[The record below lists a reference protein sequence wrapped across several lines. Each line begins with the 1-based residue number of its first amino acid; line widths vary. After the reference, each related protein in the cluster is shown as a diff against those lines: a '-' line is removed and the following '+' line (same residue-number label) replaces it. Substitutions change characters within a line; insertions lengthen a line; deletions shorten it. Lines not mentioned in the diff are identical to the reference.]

1 MAASAASQRARL
13 TRLISTL
20 LESARPRPPEF
31 QVQDLHPIIRRAVE
45 LLAQRAARRQIRI
58 VTELQAEPS
67 TLSCDGEQLVQVFL
81 NLLLNAL
88 QILPEGGEIVVHT
101 VADADRLTIVVAD
114 NGPGIPPDIRGRVF
128 DPFFTLRAGGMR
140 LGLCGVHQLTREH
153 GGGVNV
159 REGKEGGGRFSFV
172 FPPTPKPGGP

>member
-31 QVQDLHPIIRRAVE
+31 QLQDLHPIIRRAVE
-45 LLAQRAARRQIRI
+45 LLAQRAARRRIRI

-67 TLSCDGEQLVQVFL
+67 TLSCDSEQLVQVFL

-88 QILPEGGEIVVHT
+88 QILQEGGEIVVHT
-101 VADADRLTIVVAD
+101 AADADRLTIVVAD
-114 NGPGIPPDIRGRVF
+114 NGPGIPPDIRGRGV
-128 DPFFTLRAGGMR
+128 DPFFTPRAGGVGR
-140 LGLCGVHQLTREH
+140 GVTVGPQLARA
-153 GGGVNV
+153 
-159 REGKEGGGRFSFV
+159 
-172 FPPTPKPGGP
+172 